1 MEIGLREKGDV
12 VIVDLDGR
20 LVAGDGEAVLRGIV
34 DRLVGEKRQK
44 ILLNLAK
51 VTALDSSGLGELVAS
66 KKLAETFGGRVK
78 LLEATDRVARVLEAS
93 LILPVF
99 EHFAEEAAAVRSFG

>member
-12 VIVDLDGR
+12 VIVDLAGR
-20 LVAGDGEAVLRGIV
+20 LVAGDGEQALRAIV
-34 DRLVGEKRQK
+34 DRLVGEKHQK

-66 KKLAETFGGRVK
+66 KKLTEKFGGRVK
-78 LLEATDRVARVLEAS
+78 LLEATDRVAHVLEAS

-99 EHFAEEAAAVRSFG
+99 EHFTEESAAVRSFG